1 MDTEATSR
9 LQLVGPLWGS
19 VWPQRKGQ
27 WRKPPLTVISG
38 RRTLTVTLNSTTCS
52 YPSIHLPIPH
62 LAALSAARTH
72 EMKKKWP
79 LLFFSAG
86 ESPMAKLVGHRKTK
100 QKKILIFSSYIF
112 TKSPLETFLQ
122 GRIFEQGNKTEKV
135 VPSLSLSLNKK
146 KKEKNRFIFFFG
158 PPITSPSSKTGQ
170 SNVCYRA
177 KVISKRPLGMCN
189 LPGCLRENPQNL
201 NLAFFFF
208 DWGPIIDAGE
218 QSQRRVK
225 FWEIEVVA

>member
-79 LLFFSAG
+79 LLFFFRRGNRPWPNLSG
-86 ESPMAKLVGHRKTK
+86 TGKQNKKKSSFFPVIFLLSRLLKRSSREEFLNKEIKPKKLC
-100 QKKILIFSSYIF
+100 
-112 TKSPLETFLQ
+112 P
-122 GRIFEQGNKTEKV
+122 
-135 VPSLSLSLNKK
+135 PSLSLSLFKQK
-146 KKEKNRFIFFFG
+146 KKEKNRFIFFFRASYHFPFLQNG
-158 PPITSPSSKTGQ
+158 TVECVLQGQ
-170 SNVCYRA
+170 SHFETT
-177 KVISKRPLGMCN
+177 LG
-189 LPGCLRENPQNL
+189 
-201 NLAFFFF
+201 
-208 DWGPIIDAGE
+208 D
-218 QSQRRVK
+218 V
-225 FWEIEVVA
+225 

>member
-79 LLFFSAG
+79 LLFFFGGGIAHG
-86 ESPMAKLVGHRKTK
+86 QTCRAPENKT
-100 QKKILIFSSYIF
+100 KKILFFSSYIF
-112 TKSPLETFLQ
+112 TKSPLKTFLQ

-135 VPSLSLSLNKK
+135 VPSLSLSLFKQKK
-146 KKEKNRFIFFFG
+146 KGEKSFHLFFFG

-189 LPGCLRENPQNL
+189 LPGCLRENPKNL
-201 NLAFFFF
+201 NLAFFF
-208 DWGPIIDAGE
+208 
-218 QSQRRVK
+218 
-225 FWEIEVVA
+225 

>member
-79 LLFFSAG
+79 LLFFFGGGIAHG
-86 ESPMAKLVGHRKTK
+86 QTCRAPENKT
-100 QKKILIFSSYIF
+100 KKILFFSSYIF

-146 KKEKNRFIFFFG
+146 KGEKSFHLFFSGLLSLPLPPKRDSRMCVTG
-158 PPITSPSSKTGQ
+158 PKSFRNDPWGCVTFRA
-170 SNVCYRA
+170 VCVRTH
-177 KVISKRPLGMCN
+177 KI
-189 LPGCLRENPQNL
+189 
-201 NLAFFFF
+201 
-208 DWGPIIDAGE
+208 
-218 QSQRRVK
+218 
-225 FWEIEVVA
+225 